1 MPNYGIPQSGFNQG
15 ANQGLNLTDLIPGE
29 SFVCFDGSESPAV
42 NLASVAFNRGLAP
55 AFTDQGITFYMN
67 GAPPDMVIDVQGS
80 NIDLN
85 GDYVTLGQL
94 GPQASGN
101 DAYTDVGRA
110 AFYRVKISTASSG
123 SPAVMPKVTV
133 QR

>member
-1 MPNYGIPQSGFNQG
+1 MPIYGVPQAGYNQG

-80 NIDLN
+80 NIDKDA
-85 GDYVTLGQL
+85 DYVTLGQL
-94 GPQASGN
+94 GPAATGSN
-101 DAYTDVGRA
+101 TYTDIGRA
-110 AFYRVKISTASSG
+110 AFYRVKITTASSG
-123 SPAVMPKVTV
+123 SPAVMPVVTV
-133 QR
+133 MR